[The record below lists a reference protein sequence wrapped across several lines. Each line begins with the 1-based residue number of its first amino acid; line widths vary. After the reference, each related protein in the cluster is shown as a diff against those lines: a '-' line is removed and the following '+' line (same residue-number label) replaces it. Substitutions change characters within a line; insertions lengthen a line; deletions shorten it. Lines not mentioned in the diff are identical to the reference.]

1 MSEPSPDVLIVGA
14 GPAGVTAALLLGDMG
29 VRTLLVDKRSEVS
42 TLPRAR
48 GIHARACEILR
59 QLGIEDDM
67 VAHALPVDPRMEV
80 RNGLAG
86 EPMMVAATG
95 GSPFAEVSP
104 CEGIAIAQD
113 VFEGVLRSHLPRREA
128 VTLRLGVRLTALQV
142 PCGEGVN
149 GNDVTATLLDT
160 VTDRSRT
167 YRPRF
172 VIGADGWRSDTR
184 AFAGIQVLGEGNLGS
199 MRSVR
204 FRADLRPWLGDP
216 PPAFVRLAAVDGVL
230 LPTHPD
236 HRWVTMRP
244 IRSAAPPDPI
254 EFVREQLGVDVAPE
268 VLGDDTWI
276 AAVQYARDF
285 SRGPVFLIG
294 DAAHR
299 VTPAGAT
306 GISSAMADA
315 HNLAWKIGAVIAGW
329 GSTGLLSTY
338 AAERE
343 PVARD
348 TCAANRSMWDDV
360 AAGRVTPAQDLRIL
374 DMGYIY
380 ASGAILASQA
390 GPTDVAEVA
399 KATEAGSRPASSAE
413 ASVAAHPQRGSAE
426 QLEPLSA
433 ADVVDDHVDGAGVVS
448 EARYQPSA
456 QPGARAPH
464 SWIQA
469 EGRPLSTI
477 DLFGRGFVLL
487 TDPTGTAWI
496 DAVEA
501 VTHSSPVPVTGVAVY
516 EVSAA
521 AAYELAQGEAV
532 LVRPDGHVAWRS
544 GPMPTRL
551 SLPDA
556 VTHLS
561 KAVETLTRP

>member
-1 MSEPSPDVLIVGA
+1 MGA
-14 GPAGVTAALLLGDMG
+14 GPAGVTAALLLGDIG
-29 VRTLLVDKRSEVS
+29 VRTLLVDMRNEVS

-67 VAHALPVDPRMEV
+67 VGHALPIDPRMEV
-80 RNGLAG
+80 RSSLAVD
-86 EPMMVAATG
+86 PLMVAATG
-95 GSPFAEVSP
+95 GSAFAEVSP

-113 VFEGVLRSHLPRREA
+113 VFEGVLRSHLPQRET
-128 VTLRLGVRLTALQV
+128 VTLKLGVRLTALQV
-142 PCGEGVN
+142 PGGEGVN
-149 GNDVTATLLDT
+149 GNAVTATLVDT
-160 VTDRSRT
+160 VTGRSGT

-184 AFAGIQVLGEGNLGS
+184 GFAGIDVLGDGNLGS

-204 FRADLRPWLGDP
+204 FRADLGPWLGDP
-216 PPAFVRLAAVDGVL
+216 PPAFVRLAAADGVL

-244 IRSAAPPDPI
+244 IRTAAPEDPA
-254 EFVREQLGVDVAPE
+254 EFVTEQLGVDVAPE
-268 VLGDDTWI
+268 VLGDDTWV
-276 AAVQYARDF
+276 AAVQYAQSF
-285 SRGPVFLIG
+285 SRGSVFLVG

-315 HNLAWKIGAVIAGW
+315 HNLAWKIGAVLAGW
-329 GSTGLLSTY
+329 GSPGLLSSY

-380 ASGAILASQA
+380 ASEAILAFPA
-390 GPTDVAEVA
+390 RPTGLAERAERSAQGSVVAHA
-399 KATEAGSRPASSAE
+399 PSGS
-413 ASVAAHPQRGSAE
+413 HE
-426 QLEPLSA
+426 QLEPVSGP
-433 ADVVDDHVDGAGVVS
+433 DVVDRGHGARAVS
-448 EARYQPSA
+448 QAQYQPSA

-464 SWIQA
+464 AWIQRD
-469 EGRPLSTI
+469 GRRLSTI
-477 DLFGRGFVLL
+477 DLFGKGFVLL
-487 TDPTGTAWI
+487 TGPAGIAWI
-496 DAVEA
+496 DAAEA
-501 VTHSSPVPVTGVAVY
+501 VTRSSAVPVTGVAVH
-516 EVSAA
+516 EVHVA
-521 AAYELAQGEAV
+521 AAYELAHGEAV

-544 GPMPTRL
+544 GPMPTRF
-551 SLPDA
+551 SPQDA
-556 VTHLS
+556 VTGLS
-561 KAVETLTRP
+561 RAIERITRPRMDTLPTRQDDPRPV